1 MTVYE
6 KTIIFD
12 VWAED
17 KKNKKRYTLNL
28 KRSNNVYLK
37 NIELP
42 GYNLFP
48 EFTEEET
55 NYTINIP
62 KDREVISANIF
73 ATAWDESSKITI
85 EGQDSI
91 GIGNVITI
99 TVTNSYIAEPMI
111 YTITCVDSDQVHNY
125 DYKGAYQEFVV
136 PYTGTYKFE
145 VWGARGGRSRI
156 NGSLGSLYGKG
167 GYASRRNHTKKRRE
181 ILYIRRADWN

>member
-1 MTVYE
+1 MTGYE

-55 NYTINIP
+55 NYTINIIILQH
-62 KDREVISANIF
+62 KCIIIISYNTYMKLFFLPLHLYDFLIF
-73 ATAWDESSKITI
+73 YHFC
-85 EGQDSI
+85 Q
-91 GIGNVITI
+91 
-99 TVTNSYIAEPMI
+99 
-111 YTITCVDSDQVHNY
+111 Q
-125 DYKGAYQEFVV
+125 
-136 PYTGTYKFE
+136 
-145 VWGARGGRSRI
+145 
-156 NGSLGSLYGKG
+156 
-167 GYASRRNHTKKRRE
+167 
-181 ILYIRRADWN
+181 